1 MFSTEYVKIYNIIV
15 MTCAILQ
22 SNREKD
28 QIFFFIEDTLE
39 NKIQRSKELWEELK
53 SYVSPFCMKR
63 KEKKS
68 ENNRVVITNNEYD
81 RVAKIRRHAVAGSS
95 GNFLLV
101 LRVFFQ
107 LKVQQ
112 KISVFV

>member
-1 MFSTEYVKIYNIIV
+1 
-15 MTCAILQ
+15 
-22 SNREKD
+22 
-28 QIFFFIEDTLE
+28 
-39 NKIQRSKELWEELK
+39 
-53 SYVSPFCMKR
+53 MKR

>member
-1 MFSTEYVKIYNIIV
+1 
-15 MTCAILQ
+15 
-22 SNREKD
+22 
-28 QIFFFIEDTLE
+28 
-39 NKIQRSKELWEELK
+39 
-53 SYVSPFCMKR
+53 MKR

-81 RVAKIRRHAVAGSS
+81 RVAKIRRHAVAGSL